1 MSNNK
6 LYTNNI
12 TKKEIKNDIDK
23 TLKELFP
30 ICRSITGNGV
40 RKSLSILKKISDF
53 EIKEISSGTKCYD
66 WTVPDEWNITD
77 AFIEDSSG
85 RKIID
90 FKENNLHVVS
100 YSIPVDKLLT
110 YNELVEHLHTLPNM
124 VDAIPYRTSY
134 YNKTWGF
141 CLSQQQ
147 FDKLDK
153 NEKFHVKIDS
163 TLEPGSL
170 TYGECLLKGNSEK
183 EFLISTYC
191 CHPSLANDNLSGLV
205 LWTYLLKA
213 LKQKKLRYSYR
224 FIVIPETIG
233 AIAYLSKNEKIM
245 KEIISG
251 FVISSVAGKG
261 KFGYKKTFLENH
273 FLDKLVKEEFSNK
286 KIEFIEYP
294 FDINGSDETHYSSP
308 FFRIP
313 MGTIS
318 KDKYYEYD
326 FYHTSK
332 DNLDFVSSENLFLT
346 LELYF
351 EIIKKIESV
360 EGLKK
365 EQYNIQSSV
374 KQEKQEKIFRSLNPY
389 CAPML
394 SKRGIYPTIGGRIK
408 QSAEDFNKEH
418 KKRDYNISKKRK
430 IRGEM
435 LDAILWV
442 MFYSDGKMS
451 LSQIAEKTG
460 FSTEL
465 LEETVQELNRHK
477 LLERI
482 S

>member
-1 MSNNK
+1 MYENK
-6 LYTNNI
+6 FIKENTE
-12 TKKEIKNDIDK
+12 KEIDN

-40 RKSLSILKKISDF
+40 RKSLAILKKISNF
-53 EIKEISSGTKCYD
+53 EIKEIPSGTKCYD
-66 WTVPDEWNITD
+66 WIVPDEWNIND

-85 RKIID
+85 NKLID
-90 FKENNLHVVS
+90 FKNNNLHIVS
-100 YSIPVDKLLT
+100 YSEPIDKVLT
-110 YNELVEHLHTLPNM
+110 YDELVIHLHTLPNM
-124 VDAIPYRTSY
+124 IDAIPYRTSY

-141 CLSQQQ
+141 CLSEQQLK
-147 FDKLDK
+147 KLNK

-163 TLEPGSL
+163 TLKPGSL
-170 TYGECLLKGNSEK
+170 TYGECILKGSSEK

-205 LWTYLLKA
+205 LWTYLLRA
-213 LKQKKLRYSYR
+213 LKQKKLKYSYR
-224 FIVIPETIG
+224 FIAVPETIG
-233 AIAYLSKNEKIM
+233 AIAYLAKNEKMM
-245 KEIISG
+245 KKIISG

-261 KFGYKKTFLENH
+261 KFGYKQTFLGNH
-273 FLDKLVKEEFSNK
+273 FLDNLVRKEFLRK

-294 FDINGSDETHYSSP
+294 FDINGSDETHFSSP

-313 MGTIS
+313 IGTIS

-332 DNLDFVSSENLFLT
+332 DNLDFVKAEYLSQT

-351 EIIKKIESV
+351 EIIKKIETI
-360 EGLKK
+360 ENLEKHQHK
-365 EQYNIQSSV
+365 IPKPITQN
-374 KQEKQEKIFRSLNPY
+374 KQGIIFRSLNPY

-394 SKRGIYPTIGGRIK
+394 SKRGIYPTIGGKIK
-408 QSAEDFNKEH
+408 QSAYDFNKEH
-418 KKRDYNISKKRK
+418 KERSYNINKGKD

-435 LDAILWV
+435 IDAILWI

-451 LSQIAEKTG
+451 LTQIAEKTG
-460 FSTEL
+460 FSIEL
-465 LEETVQELNRHK
+465 LEETAQELNKHK
-477 LLERI
+477 LLEKI